1 MNESKVLKRV
11 SYVAAVIGLA
21 VICIAAVKTTGQEEN
36 SGAGAAGVQWEYLAV
51 AGPSNTNFVPTTTP
65 RMRKEPNSAFVR
77 EAFVLEQHLDRL
89 GANGWELITVTGAEK
104 DPVFYFKRRK
114 RGSHRE

>member
-11 SYVAAVIGLA
+11 SYLAVVIGLA
-21 VICIAAVKTTGQEEN
+21 VICIAVVKTTGQEEN
-36 SGAGAAGVQWEYLAV
+36 SGDGAAGVQWEYLAV

-65 RMRKEPNSAFVR
+65 KMRKEPNSAFAR
-77 EAFVLEQHLDRL
+77 EAFVLEQGLDRL
-89 GANGWELITVTGAEK
+89 GANGWELITVTGAER

-114 RGSHRE
+114 RSSHRE